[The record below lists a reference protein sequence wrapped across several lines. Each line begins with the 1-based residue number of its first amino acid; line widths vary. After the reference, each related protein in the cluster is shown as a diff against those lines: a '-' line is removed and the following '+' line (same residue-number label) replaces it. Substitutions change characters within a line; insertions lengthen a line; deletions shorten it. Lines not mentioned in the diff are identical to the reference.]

1 MRRADA
7 EQRQTEERA
16 RRLAAIVT
24 CSSDAIVGKTLDGI
38 VTSWNP
44 GAESVYGYSAE
55 EMVGQ
60 SVTRVIPPERLEE
73 FQLFLQRLR
82 RGETIHQFE
91 TERRRKDGKR
101 ISVSITVSPLRDEDG
116 NIAGASTIAR
126 DITDRKQAEQKL
138 RKDQPDPAGIE
149 CVHGKH
155 DAGEPGS
162 RHVAAGLRCGHRSG
176 RLPDGVGGVRRTGSE
191 QERSA
196 HGPVRDGGRLFA
208 DSEHH
213 LGGWGA
219 RPRTYGSCRAH
230 GKDGCF

>member
-1 MRRADA
+1 M
-7 EQRQTEERA
+7 
-16 RRLAAIVT
+16 
-24 CSSDAIVGKTLDGI
+24 GKTLDGI

-55 EMVGQ
+55 ETVGQ

-82 RGETIHQFE
+82 RGETINQLE

-138 RKDQPDPAGIE
+138 RKINRTLQALSACTESMMRASQEAGMLQQVCDAVIE
-149 CVHGKH
+149 
-155 DAGEPGS
+155 
-162 RHVAAGLRCGHRSG
+162 
-176 RLPDGVGGVRRTGSE
+176 VGGYRMAWVGTPNRIRTG
-191 QERSA
+191 A
-196 HGPVRDGGRLFA
+196 FGPWP
-208 DSEHH
+208 SP
-213 LGGWGA
+213 GW
-219 RPRTYGSCRAH
+219 RPAIC
-230 GKDGCF
+230 